1 MGGLVFLV
9 FVALCGYLFIVLIK
23 VIFGTGKKQVIIN
36 QQAPQPAQQQVQQDD
51 DSALYEAYALML
63 AYHLGLG
70 EIYAN
75 FKKRYTHAS
84 TDSLL
89 EMTTRGECEVYNIA
103 GINYRGDLTNALGTN
118 EAVLIPEPTNPHDPN
133 AIRIELTDGTH
144 VGYIPAD
151 QTAEAAKH
159 LQAPT
164 YAIIR
169 RTQTYFFGQI
179 YIKITE

>member
-1 MGGLVFLV
+1 MGTLLILAFLG
-9 FVALCGYLFIVLIK
+9 LCGFGLIALMEA
-23 VIFGTGKKQVIIN
+23 ILGGGKNQSKQQN
-36 QQAPQPAQQQVQQDD
+36 TTAQRSPAIDE
-51 DSALYEAYALML
+51 SIYEGYALML
-63 AYHLGLG
+63 VINLGL
-70 EIYAN
+70 IKRYN
-75 FKKRYTHAS
+75 DFKSRYTHAS

-159 LQAPT
+159 LQSPT

-179 YIKITE
+179 YVKITE